1 MTGFRTWRRGVSLRK
16 ESTIACRTI
25 VASNNE
31 RAFTVPAMALSPH
44 FPAIILH
51 RSPRPAGP
59 QPRDGLRLALL
70 LISSPRPAGPQ
81 PRDGLRL
88 ALLLISS
95 PRPAGP
101 QPRDGLRLALLLISS
116 PRPAGPQPR
125 DGLRLALLLISSPR
139 PAGPQPRDGLR
150 LALPCEMLDDRP
162 ERQRWNE
169 RQRADEEHDAD
180 QQPYEERRVRRQGAG
195 ADRHDLLARQ
205 GTGDRQHRHGQPVA
219 AEEHAEAKRRGV
231 EGR

>member
-16 ESTIACRTI
+16 ESTIACCTI

-70 LISSPRPAGPQ
+70 LLSSPRPAGPQ

-88 ALLLISS
+88 ALLL
-95 PRPAGP
+95 
-101 QPRDGLRLALLLISS
+101 L
-116 PRPAGPQPR
+116 
-125 DGLRLALLLISSPR
+125 SSPR

-180 QQPYEERRVRRQGAG
+180 QQPYEERRVRRQ
-195 ADRHDLLARQ
+195 
-205 GTGDRQHRHGQPVA
+205 
-219 AEEHAEAKRRGV
+219 
-231 EGR
+231 

>member
-51 RSPRPAGP
+51 R
-59 QPRDGLRLALL
+59 
-70 LISSPRPAGPQ
+70 
-81 PRDGLRL
+81 
-88 ALLLISS
+88 S

-219 AEEHAEAKRRGV
+219 AEEHAEAKRRVV
-231 EGR
+231 EGRVRREAGEGASVVVGR